1 MVLLLTYVF
10 VLIIEIFLLSVCR
23 KKKTAVLW
31 WILIAAEC
39 LSIAVAFLF
48 YLLYDFHDVAPHF
61 DGFFEARS
69 SSIAALFYGVLLIIT
84 IYMKRKK

>member
-1 MVLLLTYVF
+1 MVLLLTYVL

-39 LSIAVAFLF
+39 LSIVAA
-48 YLLYDFHDVAPHF
+48 LYCYIYYNFHYGSNFA
-61 DGFFEARS
+61 GFFEALFS
-69 SSIAALFYGVLLIIT
+69 FIATLFYGVLLIISL
-84 IYMKRKK
+84 YMKRKK